1 MTATE
6 RILVIKLGAL
16 GDFMYALG
24 AMRAIREHHPAAYIT
39 LLTQKPY
46 EALARK
52 TGFFD
57 AVMLDPRPK
66 YNPLHWLTFKK
77 DLNACNFTRVYDL
90 QNNDRTGL
98 YFKLFSPKPEWS
110 GIAEGASHRNTDPD
124 RNKSH
129 AFLGHRNTLAIAGIP
144 RVDIDPLD
152 WMQSDTSRFNLKKPY
167 ALLVPG
173 SAPSRPNKRWPW
185 KNFRALASELIES
198 GIHPVILGASS
209 EEILSRAIAE
219 NIDITNLTGQT
230 TLDDIASLARESI
243 ISIGND
249 TGPMHMI
256 SMTGCPSIFFFR
268 SDESTIQ
275 KHGPQSAQSE
285 SFEASD
291 LEDIK
296 VGEVWDKARK
306 IIHRRGLA

>member
-1 MTATE
+1 MTTTE

-24 AMRAIREHHPAAYIT
+24 AMRAIREYHPAAHIT

-46 EALARK
+46 EALARR
-52 TGFFD
+52 TGLFD
-57 AVMLDPRPK
+57 AVMLDSKPK
-66 YNPLHWLTFKK
+66 YNPLHWLAFKN
-77 DLNACNFTRVYDL
+77 DLNARNFGRIYDL
-90 QNNDRTGL
+90 QNNDRTRL
-98 YFKLFSPKPEWS
+98 YFKLFLPKPEWS

-124 RNKSH
+124 RNKFH
-129 AFLGHRNTLAIAGIP
+129 AFLGHRNTLAIAGIT
-144 RVDIDPLD
+144 RVNLDPLD
-152 WMQSDTSRFNLKKPY
+152 WMQSDISRFNLKKPY

-185 KNFRALASELIES
+185 ENFRALASKFIEN

-209 EEILSRAIAE
+209 EEILSQAIAE
-219 NIDITNLTGQT
+219 NMDIINLAGKT
-230 TLDDIASLARESI
+230 TLDDIASLAREAL

-256 SMTGCPSIFFFR
+256 SMTGCPSILFFR

-285 SFEASD
+285 SFEAVH

-296 VGEVWDKARK
+296 VSDVWEKAKK
-306 IIHRRGLA
+306 IIHL